1 MAEAAT
7 LARPYANAVFDIAK
21 AESRLDVW
29 SRALTFLAAASNEP
43 AVRSMVESPSVSSQ
57 DKALKLA
64 DLCGDEL
71 GDKGRKLLNVLATN
85 KRLDLLSEIRDQFE
99 ALKAEEE
106 STLDVEVVSAFEL
119 SAEERDRIAA
129 ALVSRYSREV
139 QMTTKVEPA
148 LIGGAIIRAG
158 DTVIDG
164 SVRGKLDKLEETIGR
179 G

>member
-7 LARPYANAVFDIAK
+7 LARPYANAIFDIAK
-21 AESRLDVW
+21 ADGRLDVW
-29 SRALTFLAAASNEP
+29 SRALAFLAGASEES
-43 AVRSMVESPSVSSQ
+43 AVKALIESPSVSSQ
-57 DKALKLA
+57 EKAFKLA
-64 DLCGDEL
+64 DLVGDEL
-71 GDKGRKLLNVLATN
+71 GDKGRQLLTVLAAN
-85 KRLDLLSEIRDQFE
+85 KRLDLLSEIQDQFE

-119 SAEERDRIAA
+119 SSDERERITA
-129 ALVSRYSREV
+129 ALIARYSREV
-139 QMTTKVEPA
+139 QMTTKVDEA

-164 SVRGKLDKLEETIGR
+164 SVRGKLNKLEETIGR